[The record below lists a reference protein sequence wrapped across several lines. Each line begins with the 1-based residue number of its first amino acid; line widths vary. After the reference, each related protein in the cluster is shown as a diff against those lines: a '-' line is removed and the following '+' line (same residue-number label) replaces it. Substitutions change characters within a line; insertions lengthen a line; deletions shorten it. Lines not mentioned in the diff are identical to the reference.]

1 MDIISMAQQARPKAS
16 GQSELLR
23 AQFTALSSCVKMM
36 PSLFRTL
43 VRSSGLSRV
52 TLRPPST
59 LIVRAS
65 MIFSHEQGRRPT
77 RPGHSSPKAD
87 PLGDRE
93 DDFSELLALFEA
105 PVSLSRFG
113 QGEDTIDH
121 RPQPLFADELQN
133 RE

>member
-1 MDIISMAQQARPKAS
+1 MT
-16 GQSELLR
+16 LL
-23 AQFTALSSCVKMM
+23 TAKS
-36 PSLFRTL
+36 
-43 VRSSGLSRV
+43 
-52 TLRPPST
+52 
-59 LIVRAS
+59 
-65 MIFSHEQGRRPT
+65 
-77 RPGHSSPKAD
+77 SSPVSGVRWTEPESDNRTCWLLFAEEAFGRSTTPRAH